1 MIDLTYFVSPIDIP
15 NLTTEIGGV
24 TDTSNT
30 TALTR
35 AISIYQA
42 EFMRLLLGDLYPD
55 FVLNE
60 DGKWDD
66 LKAKLV
72 DEDLKVSP
80 IANYVFF
87 KYYPQLTT
95 PNTGVGVAY
104 NKTENQGI
112 DNRKRLTDVWNDMV
126 LYLERYDG
134 VMDYLYDNRADL
146 ETDVSLPDYLFFP
159 YKDSPFRPIS
169 LL

>member
-1 MIDLTYFVSPIDIP
+1 MIDPTYFVSPIDIP

-24 TDTSNT
+24 TDTSNLA
-30 TALTR
+30 ALTR

-55 FVLNE
+55 FVSDK

-72 DEDLKVSP
+72 DSDLKVSP

-126 LYLERYDG
+126 LYLERCDG

>member
-1 MIDLTYFVSPIDIP
+1 MIDSTYFVSPIDIP

-24 TDTSNT
+24 TDTSNLA
-30 TALTR
+30 ALTR

-55 FVLNE
+55 FVSDK

-72 DEDLKVSP
+72 DEDLKISP

-134 VMDYLYDNRADL
+134 VMDYLYNNRADL
-146 ETDVSLPDYLFFP
+146 ETNVSLPDYLFYP

>member
-1 MIDLTYFVSPIDIP
+1 MIDSTYFVSPIDIP

-24 TDTSNT
+24 TDTSNLA
-30 TALTR
+30 ALTR

-55 FVLNE
+55 FVSDE

-72 DEDLKVSP
+72 DSDLKVSP

-126 LYLERYDG
+126 LYLERCDG
-134 VMDYLYDNRADL
+134 VLDYLYDHRSDL
-146 ETDVSLPDYLFFP
+146 ETDLLLPDYLFFP